1 MTTLSV
7 LLQAGA
13 MSPLSF
19 QFAVFIARYAQ
30 QSNDSL
36 LALTAALLSEANQQ
50 GDVCLDLSL
59 HAGKLLFAREGVDAE
74 AVSAPALA
82 AWQQHLREA
91 DACVGEPGSSAP
103 LILAGERLYL
113 HRLWQDEQTVLHGIS
128 ERLAVVADLDQ
139 QRLQAGLTRLYPA
152 PASGNASTDTPDWQ
166 KLAAAM
172 AVSRRFAVI
181 SGGPGTGKTT
191 TVVKVLALLLEQN
204 PAMRLCLAA
213 PTGKAAA
220 RMVESIRMARQ
231 RLDLSPELMSLLPDE
246 ASTLHRLLGYQG
258 LTGKQAYRH
267 HRHNPLLID
276 CLVIDEASMIDL
288 GLMKALL
295 DATLADTRIILLG
308 DRDQLAAVEA
318 GNVLG
323 DITGHGSALSY
334 SPGMAELLAQLSA
347 TPQYSLP
354 VAESPPPVADSI
366 ALLRTSHRFAGDSGI
381 GQLAR
386 LVNAGDDSAVLELLH
401 SPLVDIAWFAPA
413 ANAHNPLSGEALAW
427 AIERF
432 SDYLH
437 CKDVAKALA
446 SFAGTRV
453 LCAVHDGPLGA
464 CALNRLLGE
473 KLRARSLL
481 ESGEN
486 FHGKPVMITVNDY
499 ELDLFNGDIGLLWR
513 DSKGVLQACFTQL
526 DGQIR
531 RIPAGSLPEHTT
543 AWALTVHKSQ
553 GSEFEQVLL
562 VLPTDIRSPLLL
574 RELLYTGITRARSR
588 LLLHADGKALAV
600 ACRTPVRRSSGLA
613 QLLGW

>member
-1 MTTLSV
+1 MTTLRGLLDAGV
-7 LLQAGA
+7 L
-13 MSPLSF
+13 SPLSCH
-19 QFAVFIARYAQ
+19 FAMFIGRYAQ
-30 QSNDSL
+30 QDNASL
-36 LALTAALLSEANQQ
+36 LTLTAALLSQSNQQ

-59 HAGKLLFAREGVDAE
+59 YAEKPLFEVEGMEVD
-74 AVSAPALA
+74 SILAPSLEN
-82 AWQQHLREA
+82 WQQYLREA
-91 DACVGEPGSSAP
+91 GTCVGEPGSLAP
-103 LILAGERLYL
+103 LILSGERLYL
-113 HRLWQDEQTVLHGIS
+113 QRLWQDEQTVLRGIN
-128 ERLAVVADLDQ
+128 ERLAALTDLDQ
-139 QRLQAGLTRLYPA
+139 ERLREGLARLYPA
-152 PASGNASTDTPDWQ
+152 PVSGDDLTDGPDWQ

-181 SGGPGTGKTT
+181 SGGPGTGKTS

-204 PAMRLCLAA
+204 PALRLSLAA

-220 RMVESIRMARQ
+220 RMVESIRAARQ
-231 RLDLSPELMSLLPDE
+231 RLDLSPELMDLLPDE

-258 LTGKQAYRH
+258 LTGKQNFRH

-334 SPGMAELLAQLSA
+334 SPAMAALLAQLTD
-347 TPQYSLP
+347 TPLYILP
-354 VAESPPPVADSI
+354 VAESNPPVADSI
-366 ALLRTSHRFAGDSGI
+366 ALLRTSHRFAGNSGI

-401 SPLVDIAWFAPA
+401 TTPIDIACLPPA
-413 ANAHNPLSGEALAW
+413 ANTHNPLNSEALDW

-432 SDYLH
+432 SEYLQ
-437 CKDVAKALA
+437 CKDVVEALA

-453 LCAVHDGPLGA
+453 LCAVHDGALGA
-464 CALNRLLGE
+464 RELNRLLE
-473 KLRARSLL
+473 ARLRAKGLL
-481 ESGEN
+481 EAGEN
-486 FHGKPVMITVNDY
+486 SHGKPVMITVNDY
-499 ELDLFNGDIGLLWR
+499 ELDLYNGDIGLLWR
-513 DSKGVLQACFTQL
+513 DSDGELQACFSQL

-531 RIPAGSLPEHTT
+531 KISARSLPEHIT

-553 GSEFEQVLL
+553 GSEFDQVLL
-562 VLPTDIRSPLLL
+562 VLPTDVRSPLLL